1 MSSSFTITESS
12 SFTVTHAK
20 HIAAKVATDLKRIQR
35 FYGSPS
41 DLNIDRFEREVVE
54 LLKRG
59 FLSKVTYGFQDNGN
73 WVEPTLV
80 YTASDMALSN
90 NDDPGRVRPGRDVS
104 GLTFYSFLEYS
115 PAWFQLSEAEQ
126 SEFKRGLPFNRTS
139 GSSPGIS
146 GYLENDLGYTSGGKS
161 LSRASVRSLI

>member
-1 MSSSFTITESS
+1 MSSSFTITETS
-12 SFTVTHAK
+12 SFTVSHAK

-35 FYGSPS
+35 FYDRPS
-41 DLNIDRFEREVVE
+41 DLDIDRFEREIVE
-54 LLKRG
+54 LLRRG

-80 YTASDMALSN
+80 YTARDMALSQ

-104 GLTFYSFLEYS
+104 DLPFCSFLEYS
-115 PAWFQLSEAEQ
+115 SDWFQLSDAEQ
-126 SEFKRGLPFNRTS
+126 SEFKKGLPLERRT

-161 LSRASVRSLI
+161 LSRASVRSLT